1 MTTSS
6 SPDRNRSV
14 PVGPAPRTATR
25 ANARPEP
32 ASETEV
38 DRNAVLAV
46 PGGQSHRLGYARVST
61 SGQELDLQIDALI
74 AAGCSRIWH
83 DRGVSGARAS
93 RPAWDDLRRQLR
105 PGDHLVVWRL
115 DRAGRSLR
123 HLLDLAAELQAAS
136 VELVSLREAIDT
148 STPAGRLTFQLL
160 GALAEFERELA
171 KERSAAGVQAAIA
184 RGARVGRPRAL
195 TADQRA
201 LARRLVRDEH
211 QSTAAVARLLGVGR
225 ATVGRAL
232 NEGAI
237 Q

>member
-1 MTTSS
+1 MTIS
-6 SPDRNRSV
+6 
-14 PVGPAPRTATR
+14 
-25 ANARPEP
+25 
-32 ASETEV
+32 
-38 DRNAVLAV
+38 
-46 PGGQSHRLGYARVST
+46 GGQPHRLGYARVST
-61 SGQELDLQIDALI
+61 SEQELDLQVDALA
-74 AAGCSRIWH
+74 AAGCGRIWC
-83 DRGVSGARAS
+83 DRGVSGAKSS

-123 HLLDLAAELQAAS
+123 HLLDLAAELQAAD

-171 KERSAAGVQAAIA
+171 KERSAAGVQAAVA
-184 RGARVGRPRAL
+184 RGARIGRPQAL

-201 LARRLVRDEH
+201 LARQLVRDEH

-232 NEGAI
+232 TREVPA
-237 Q
+237 